1 MQESSCEKVVYEHSQ
16 GLEGNWGGGGVER
29 KPEFSFTESG
39 IVSDSFSDFWQCG
52 NKYAVNTH
60 LYECITGIIIRL
72 AFREGS

>member
-1 MQESSCEKVVYEHSQ
+1 M
-16 GLEGNWGGGGVER
+16 ER